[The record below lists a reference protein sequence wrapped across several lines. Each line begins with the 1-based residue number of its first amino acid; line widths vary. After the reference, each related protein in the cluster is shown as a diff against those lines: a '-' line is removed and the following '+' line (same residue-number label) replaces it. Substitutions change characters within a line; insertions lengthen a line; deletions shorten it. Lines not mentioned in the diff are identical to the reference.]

1 MVKDSMLFVGL
12 DLGDKRSDVFILDS
26 EGGLIGET
34 RIPTTEAAFRRKFA
48 SLSPCRVA
56 MEVGPHSRWASHLL
70 QQLGHEVIVANPRK
84 LQLIY
89 GNSRK
94 ADEADAEHLARLGRL
109 DPQLLSPVRHR
120 GPQAQAH
127 LAVIRSRDSLVRART
142 LLINH
147 ARGSVKSTGARL
159 PACSADS
166 FDKRVIPSLPP
177 ELHPALLPIV
187 ETIASLTAQIHA
199 YHRQIEALCQEQ
211 YPETHGLR
219 RVGGVGPITSLAYV
233 LTLEDPHRF
242 RKSREVAPALGLV
255 PKRDQSGE
263 RDPQLRITKTGDS
276 YLRRLLV
283 GSAQYIL
290 GPFGPDC
297 DLRRWG
303 LRLAERGGKNAKKRA
318 VVAVA
323 RKLAVLLHHLWVT
336 GDIYDPFY
344 HSRLGP
350 PTLTTGDLQVRQPA
364 DVSA

>member
-1 MVKDSMLFVGL
+1 MFKDSTAFVGL
-12 DLGDKRSDVFILDS
+12 DLGDKRSDVCILDP
-26 EGGLIGET
+26 EGELIEET

-48 SLSPCRVA
+48 SLPPCRVA
-56 MEVGPHSRWASHLL
+56 LEVGTHSRWASHLL
-70 QQLGHEVIVANPRK
+70 TQLGHEVIVANPRR
-84 LQLIY
+84 LRLIY

-94 ADEADAEHLARLGRL
+94 ADQADAEYLARLAHL
-109 DPQLLSPVRHR
+109 DPQLLSPIRHR

-127 LAVIRSRDSLVRART
+127 LTIIRSRDSLVRART

-147 ARGSVKSTGARL
+147 IRGSAKSAGARL
-159 PACSADS
+159 PACSATT
-166 FDKRVIPSLPP
+166 FHKRIPTVIPP
-177 ELHPALLPIV
+177 ELQPALLPV
-187 ETIASLTAQIHA
+187 LETIASLTAQIHA
-199 YHRQIEALCQEQ
+199 FNRQIEQLCQEQ
-211 YPETHGLR
+211 YPETQGLR
-219 RVGGVGPITSLAYV
+219 SVAGVGPITSLAYV

-255 PKRDQSGE
+255 PKRDQSGN

-276 YLRRLLV
+276 HLRRLLV

-303 LRLAERGGKNAKKRA
+303 LKLAERGGKNAKKRA

-336 GDIYDPFY
+336 GETYDPSFS
-344 HSRLGP
+344 SRPNPIALT
-350 PTLTTGDLQVRQPA
+350 PTESLASQPA
-364 DVSA
+364 DVAA